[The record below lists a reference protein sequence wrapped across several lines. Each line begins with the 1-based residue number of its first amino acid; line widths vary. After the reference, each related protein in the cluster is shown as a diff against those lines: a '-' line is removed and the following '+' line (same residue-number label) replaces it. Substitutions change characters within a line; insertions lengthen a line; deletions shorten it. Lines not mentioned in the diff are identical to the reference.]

1 MDSIIKKL
9 YEKELEEETS
19 QSDPIDKKILREV
32 RRYLEENEI
41 KISRE
46 GRESEESDAG
56 DIAFA
61 LAEIG
66 EEAGFVRGFKCAFRL
81 FSECAR

>member
-1 MDSIIKKL
+1 M
-9 YEKELEEETS
+9 ELEEETS

-41 KISRE
+41 KISKE
-46 GRESEESDAG
+46 GREAEESDAG

-66 EEAGFVRGFKCAFRL
+66 EEAGFVRALNVHSGFFQNVRGDSTK
-81 FSECAR
+81 

>member
-1 MDSIIKKL
+1 M
-9 YEKELEEETS
+9 ELEEETS
-19 QSDPIDKKILREV
+19 QSDPIDKKIV

-46 GRESEESDAG
+46 GREAEESDAG

>member
-1 MDSIIKKL
+1 M
-9 YEKELEEETS
+9 
-19 QSDPIDKKILREV
+19 

-46 GRESEESDAG
+46 GREAEESDAG

>member
-1 MDSIIKKL
+1 M
-9 YEKELEEETS
+9 ELEEETS

-66 EEAGFVRGFKCAFRL
+66 EEAGFVRGFKCAFKL
-81 FSECAR
+81 FSECTR